1 MAEITS
7 LSTLAKTSVD
17 ANEFLLVANSSTKAA
32 KKLQL
37 QTLFPAVSTAGTS
50 SETLYTSA
58 TLTNK
63 NQIVFKGIASGDTG
77 LLTVA
82 TTSSNI
88 VLTVLEAG
96 IDLSLCNN
104 ATSGFLTGVDFSG
117 TVTGTCAVTNGGT
130 GLSTIVKGAILYA
143 SADDAISATSA
154 MSTDG
159 QLLIGN
165 ATNGYPSVATLAAGS
180 SNLTIVNGAGTITL
194 DANLSSLAANLDTGS
209 YNIDLNTNYISD
221 DGSDRGLYVHTNG
234 KVILNDSGSTLT
246 TGDATGQL
254 NIQGTTTTAIKIGN
268 SGAYQANY
276 DITTTTSSSGTAG
289 AKLHIY
295 AGTAGGGNMAGGLLG
310 LYAGTATGS
319 GAGGN
324 VDIVAV
330 DAASGTPGSVRVR
343 TYTTGG
349 TATTA
354 ITVDSSQDVAVNA
367 GKLFVSAKPIYARAS
382 STAAFIQYQGAP
394 ATTDDGTT
402 AVSAANILTGIVQC
416 TPTADRSKATDTASN
431 LVSGLDLTADN
442 DSFDFSFINLTTD
455 GQDNVTLTGG
465 TGVTLVGNMVVHAQD
480 ATDDAVSIGVGRFRI
495 RRTGASA
502 VTMYRIG

>member
-154 MSTDG
+154 MSTNG

-221 DGSDRGLYVHTNG
+221 DGSDRGIYVHTNG
-234 KVILNDSGSTLT
+234 KTILNDSGSTLT

-254 NIQGTTTTAIKIGN
+254 NIQGTTSTAITIGN
-268 SGAYQANY
+268 SGAYQGAY
-276 DITTTTSSSGTAG
+276 QIKTTTSASGTVG
-289 AKLHIY
+289 AKLQIY
-295 AGTAGGGNMAGGLLG
+295 AGTAGGGDKAGGTLTLF
-310 LYAGTATGS
+310 AGDGTGS
-319 GAGGN
+319 GNGGAMDLLAG
-324 VDIVAV
+324 DS
-330 DAASGTPGSVRVR
+330 ASGTPGSVLLR

-349 TATTA
+349 SATTA
-354 ITVDSSQDVAVNA
+354 VTVDSSQDVTVESGN
-367 GKLFVSAKPIYARAS
+367 LFVSAKPIYARAS

-431 LVSGLDLTADN
+431 LISGLSLTADN
-442 DSFDFSFINLTTD
+442 DSFDFTLISLATD
-455 GQDNVTLTGG
+455 GTSDITLTGG
-465 TGVTLVGNMVVHAQD
+465 TGVSLVGNMKVKSQ
-480 ATDDAVSIGVGRFRI
+480 DDADDAGYAGVGRFRI
-495 RRTGASA
+495 RRTGSSS
-502 VTMYRIG
+502 VTMFRIA

>member
-104 ATSGFLTGVDFSG
+104 ATSGFLTGVDFTG
-117 TVTGTCAVTNGGT
+117 TVTGTCGVTNGGT
-130 GLSTIVKGAILYA
+130 GLSTIVKGAVLYA
-143 SADDAISATSA
+143 SANDTLAATTA
-154 MSTDG
+154 MATDG
-159 QLLIGN
+159 QLLIGHT
-165 ATNGYPSVATLAAGS
+165 ANGYPSVATLTAGS
-180 SNLTIVNGAGTITL
+180 NMTIVNGGGSITL
-194 DANLSSLAANLDTGS
+194 SASLASLAANLDTGS

-221 DGSDRGLYVHTNG
+221 DGSDRGIYVHTNG
-234 KVILNDSGSTLT
+234 KTILNDSGSTLT
-246 TGDATGQL
+246 TADATGQL
-254 NIQGTTTTAIKIGN
+254 NIQGTTTTAITIGN
-268 SGAYQANY
+268 SGAYQVNY
-276 DITTTTSSSGTAG
+276 DIKTTTSGSGTNG
-289 AKLHIY
+289 AKLNIY
-295 AGTAGGGNMAGGLLG
+295 AGTAGGGDKAGGALALFG
-310 LYAGTATGS
+310 GTATGS

-324 VDIVAV
+324 VDVLAG
-330 DAASGTPGSVRVR
+330 DAASGTPGSVLLR

-349 TATTA
+349 SATTA
-354 ITVDSSQDVAVNA
+354 VTVDSSQDVTVNA
-367 GKLFVSAKPIYARAS
+367 GNLFVSAKPIYARSS

-394 ATTDDGTT
+394 ATTDNGTT
-402 AVSAANILTGIVQC
+402 AVSAANILTGIVTC
-416 TPTADRSKATDTASN
+416 TPSADRSKATDTASN
-431 LVSGLDLTADN
+431 LISGLSLTADN
-442 DSFDFSFINLTTD
+442 DSFDFSLISLATD
-455 GQDNVTLTGG
+455 GTSDITLTGG
-465 TGVTLVGNMVVHAQD
+465 TGVTPVGNMIVKSQ
-480 ATDDAVSIGVGRFRI
+480 DDADDAGYAGVGRFRI
-495 RRTGASA
+495 RRTGSSA